1 MENIKKNTK
10 VNYNLIKSERRA
22 NKRTDKRA
30 ITGEEVIFIFE
41 KVLEGWKTIK
51 IFNTIIQ
58 TNTSSS
64 ADKKIV
70 ETVSTG
76 NCKLYPNELS
86 KEKYD
91 YYLELRAMVY
101 NFHNNQKQL

>member
-1 MENIKKNTK
+1 MENIKKYTK
-10 VNYNLIKSERRA
+10 VTHNIIKSERRA

-51 IFNTIIQ
+51 IFNTLIQ
-58 TNTSSS
+58 TNSSS
-64 ADKKIV
+64 LADKKIV

-76 NCKLYPNELS
+76 NCKIYPNELS
-86 KEKYD
+86 KERYD
-91 YYLELRAMVY
+91 YYLQLRENVY
-101 NFHNNQKQL
+101 EFYNKK

>member
-1 MENIKKNTK
+1 MENIKKYTK
-10 VNYNLIKSERRA
+10 VKHNIIKSERRA

-51 IFNTIIQ
+51 IFNTLIQ
-58 TNTSSS
+58 TNSSS
-64 ADKKIV
+64 LADKKIV

-76 NCKLYPNELS
+76 NCKVYPNELS

-91 YYLELRAMVY
+91 YYLQLRENVY
-101 NFHNNQKQL
+101 EFIK

>member
-1 MENIKKNTK
+1 MENIKKFTK
-10 VNYNLIKSERRA
+10 VNHNLIKSERRA

-41 KVLEGWKTIK
+41 KVLEGWKSIK
-51 IFNTIIQ
+51 IFNTLIH
-58 TNTSSS
+58 TNLSSS

-76 NCKLYPNELS
+76 NCKVYPNELS
-86 KEKYD
+86 KERYD

-101 NFHNNQKQL
+101 NFHNKQKHL

>member
-1 MENIKKNTK
+1 MENIKKYTK
-10 VNYNLIKSERRA
+10 INHNLIKSERRA

-51 IFNTIIQ
+51 IFNTLIQ
-58 TNTSSS
+58 TNSSS
-64 ADKKIV
+64 LADKKIV

-76 NCKLYPNELS
+76 NCKVYPNELS

-91 YYLELRAMVY
+91 YYLQLRENVY
-101 NFHNNQKQL
+101 EFIK